1 MASKVAGSDFDEQE
15 LEAGEGGR
23 SSIID
28 KLARATEAESGKD
41 RESGSD
47 PLSQLSKES
56 PRDGSKDSPQK
67 LPGIIK
73 QPSQAS
79 AKKKEKK
86 PRSKKTKSDPS
97 KELSASKQNSQ
108 ASSTPERME
117 EKTMAQICEEYGL
130 ISTYQTLEGSEALSR
145 ERLPRP
151 RGSKTARNG
160 PLART

>member
-56 PRDGSKDSPQK
+56 PRDGTSM
-67 LPGIIK
+67 LRVLLIFM
-73 QPSQAS
+73 
-79 AKKKEKK
+79 
-86 PRSKKTKSDPS
+86 
-97 KELSASKQNSQ
+97 
-108 ASSTPERME
+108 ERNLF
-117 EKTMAQICEEYGL
+117 QL
-130 ISTYQTLEGSEALSR
+130 V
-145 ERLPRP
+145 P
-151 RGSKTARNG
+151 
-160 PLART
+160 